1 MTEPRACCEH
11 RVNGL
16 KKYLVGVAVAVTTA
30 LLGQSMALVWWAA
43 KVDMRLQYCEK
54 HLDVLAVRVHE
65 METRPATACDVEASS
80 RRH

>member
-1 MTEPRACCEH
+1 MSEPRACCEH

-43 KVDMRLQYCEK
+43 TITTRVERMEKDVDSLTT
-54 HLDVLAVRVHE
+54 RVHVI
-65 METRPATACDVEASS
+65 ETARSS
-80 RRH
+80 RP

>member
-1 MTEPRACCEH
+1 MSEPRECCEH

-43 KVDMRLQYCEK
+43 TITTRVDYVEK
-54 HLDVLAVRVHE
+54 DVDNLTARVHVI
-65 METRPATACDVEASS
+65 ETMRSLRP
-80 RRH
+80 

>member
-1 MTEPRACCEH
+1 MSEPRECCEH

-43 KVDMRLQYCEK
+43 TITTRVDYVEK
-54 HLDVLAVRVHE
+54 DVDSLTARVHVI
-65 METRPATACDVEASS
+65 ETTRSS
-80 RRH
+80 RP